1 MRSTRAAILLIGAD
15 KTGDERFY
23 ERMIRGAD
31 DLYDDQLAELD
42 MEKSDGR

>member
-1 MRSTRAAILLIGAD
+1 MAYGEPADWRD

-42 MEKSDGR
+42 KGKRDGR